1 LHSTPLLLDENHH
14 NESGEGG
21 SAPYNRPMGLAVEES
36 ESEYILK
43 KRYDLAADNIQFNK
57 VSPFG
62 PNY

>member
-1 LHSTPLLLDENHH
+1 
-14 NESGEGG
+14 
-21 SAPYNRPMGLAVEES
+21 MGLAVEES